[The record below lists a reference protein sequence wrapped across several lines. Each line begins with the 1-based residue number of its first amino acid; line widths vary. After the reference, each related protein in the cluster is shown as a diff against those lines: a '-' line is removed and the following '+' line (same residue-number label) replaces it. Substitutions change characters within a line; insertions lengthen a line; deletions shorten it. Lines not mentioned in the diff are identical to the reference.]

1 MSDIKRVV
9 GISIS
14 GGGMLGIGPAH
25 FMARLE
31 VLLGKK
37 LSDIGF
43 AFAGTSTGSII
54 AAGLASGMRSEEIYD
69 LYDKNLKKI
78 FKEFSFFQKLVHKG
92 CASYDNTY
100 LKEILQK
107 YFKGKMNEF
116 KKPIFIPSVI
126 RNRPNQDKIFD
137 SWDKE
142 ADKWYAILTS
152 CSAPKYFDSPE
163 KDGLWY
169 ADGGL
174 WMNNPI
180 IALGAGVT
188 KKCGL
193 RPDQFRILAFD
204 TGMSRSNSEYTGQ
217 KSLVGV
223 ADEILDCWVAHS
235 GLGANFI
242 ASAYHDVMTLSPT
255 VKKEIKMDDV
265 KRKGEVVEIWDK
277 YFETMGEKVA
287 TWLAL

>member
-1 MSDIKRVV
+1 MSDIKTVF

-25 FMARLE
+25 FLARLE
-31 VLLGKK
+31 AMLGKRM
-37 LSDIGF
+37 SQESF
-43 AFAGTSTGSII
+43 AFSGTSTGSII
-54 AAGLASGMRSEEIYD
+54 AAGLASGMKALDIYD

-78 FKEFSFFQKLVHKG
+78 FTEYSFFEKLFHKG
-92 CASYDNTY
+92 CASYNNTY

-107 YFKGKMNEF
+107 YFKGKMSDF

-126 RNRPNQDKIFD
+126 RNRENQDKIFD

-142 ADKWYAILTS
+142 VDQWFAIFTS

-163 KDGLWY
+163 KDGQWF

-174 WMNNPI
+174 WMNNPV

-193 RPDQFRILAFD
+193 SPKQFRILAFD
-204 TGMSRSNSEYTGQ
+204 TGMTHSNEKYTGQ
-217 KSLVGV
+217 KNLVGV
-223 ADEILDCWVAHS
+223 AGEILDNWVAHS

-242 ASAYHDVMTLSPT
+242 ASAYHDVMTLSPKAR
-255 VKKEIKMDDV
+255 VEIKMDDV
-265 KRKGEVVEIWDK
+265 KRKMDVVEIWDK
-277 YFETMGEKVA
+277 YFEQVGEQVA
-287 TWLAL
+287 GWLGI

>member
-1 MSDIKRVV
+1 MSDTRVF
-9 GISIS
+9 GISVS
-14 GGGMLGIGPAH
+14 GGGMLGIGPAY

-31 VLLGKK
+31 AMIGKN

-43 AFAGTSTGSII
+43 AFSGTSTGSII
-54 AAGLASGMRSEEIYD
+54 AAGLGNGMTAREIYE
-69 LYDKNLKKI
+69 LYDKNLDKI
-78 FKEFSFFQKLVHKG
+78 FREFSFFQKLFRKG
-92 CASYDNTY
+92 CASYDNKY

-107 YFKGKMNEF
+107 YFKGKMSDF
-116 KKPIFIPSVI
+116 KKPVFIPSVI

-142 ADKWYAILTS
+142 ADKWFAILTS

-163 KDGLWY
+163 QNGQWY

-174 WMNNPI
+174 WMNNPV

-193 RPDQFRILAFD
+193 RPDQFRILAFN
-204 TGMSRSNSEYTGQ
+204 TAMTHTNAEYTGQ
-217 KSLVGV
+217 KSLIGV

-242 ASAYHDVMTLSPT
+242 ASAYHDVKTLSPESSR
-255 VKKEIKMDDV
+255 VIKMDDV
-265 KRKGEVVEIWDK
+265 KRKADVVEIWDK
-277 YFETMGEKVA
+277 YFETVGEQVA
-287 TWLAL
+287 GWLAL